1 MTMKCVTHP
10 MRFGYLY
17 LVMAL
22 FGLLS
27 LTGCAPKTITYQLD
41 LVATVQN
48 GQLARQDLNNIAYQA
63 REYAESRVR
72 ANFSQDMESY
82 QDRLAYWVNAEMV
95 DICGV
100 VTVKEKLPDDKQP
113 ATPTPPESISVQAL
127 ITYNSFV
134 EAANA
139 MQWRTVYAELVYKD
153 KRWEVKSAE
162 EQTDQSPPVT
172 LTINGQT
179 ALCLSQ
185 F

>member
-1 MTMKCVTHP
+1 MTMNSVTSP
-10 MRFGYLY
+10 MRFGYLVIV
-17 LVMAL
+17 LL
-22 FGLLS
+22 GLLS

-41 LVATVQN
+41 LVGTVQDK
-48 GQLARQDLNNIAYQA
+48 QLARQEVDNIAYQA
-63 REYAESRVR
+63 REYAERHVR
-72 ANFSQDMESY
+72 RNFSQDMESY

-100 VTVKEKLPDDKQP
+100 ITVEEKLPDGKQP

-153 KRWEVKSAE
+153 ERWEVKSAQ
-162 EQTDQSPPVT
+162 EQTDQSSPVT
-172 LTINGQT
+172 LAINGQN
-179 ALCLSQ
+179 ALCLRQ